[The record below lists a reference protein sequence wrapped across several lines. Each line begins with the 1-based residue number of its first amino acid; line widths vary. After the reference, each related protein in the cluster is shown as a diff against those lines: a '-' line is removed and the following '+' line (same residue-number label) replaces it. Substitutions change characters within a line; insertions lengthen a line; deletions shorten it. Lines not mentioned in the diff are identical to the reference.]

1 MSVSTST
8 PQTARLGQGRSF
20 LIVAALTVVIAVTA
34 WAVATYTAGSG
45 THSTT
50 HGAPSLASVLSGLT
64 PQQRQYVLGIAAMTP
79 AQQRAAFGT
88 DRPSGESSGLASLTP
103 KERQYV
109 QAIAA
114 MSSAEQS
121 AAFGTGR

>member
-1 MSVSTST
+1 MTVSTSI
-8 PQTARLGQGRSF
+8 PQVARPGGGRRV
-20 LIVAALTVVIAVTA
+20 LIVAVLTMVIAVTA
-34 WAVATYTAGSG
+34 WAVATYAVGSG
-45 THSTT
+45 TRSTT
-50 HGAPSLASVLSGLT
+50 HGGPSLASALSDLT
-64 PQQRQYVLGIAAMTP
+64 PQQRHYVLGIAAMTT

-114 MSSAEQS
+114 MSGAEQS